1 MDPVHRDIKLI
12 IMDQYQSHMSL
23 KGLATE
29 MDLRL
34 VEFVSVL
41 VRWVDDIFESL
52 FDEVNGK
59 EDVWWIATR
68 VIRSIFED
76 YLAPYWDNPTR
87 TYFGSDTHRRSNL
100 VWGVIC
106 FYLTE

>member
-52 FDEVNGK
+52 IDEGNGK
-59 EDVWWIATR
+59 EYVWRIATR

-76 YLAPYWDNPTR
+76 FLYPARATPTR
-87 TYFGSDTHRRSNL
+87 TSF
-100 VWGVIC
+100 
-106 FYLTE
+106 

>member
-12 IMDQYQSHMSL
+12 IMEQYQSHMYL
-23 KGLATE
+23 KGLVTE

-52 FDEVNGK
+52 LDEVNGK

-68 VIRSIFED
+68 DIRSIFED
-76 YLAPYWDNPTR
+76 YIYPSRATPTR
-87 TYFGSDTHRRSNL
+87 TSF
-100 VWGVIC
+100 
-106 FYLTE
+106 